1 MCLPIVAGERIWQFP
16 LNDDRGERLR
26 TAIAEVCQGSSM
38 LRIHFGGCE
47 RVWSVGSRISSPL
60 SATLPVQL

>member
-1 MCLPIVAGERIWQFP
+1 VAGERIWQFP

-38 LRIHFGGCE
+38 LRIHFGGYE
-47 RVWSVGSRISSPL
+47 RAWSVASRIPSLL
-60 SATLPVQL
+60 SAASPMQL